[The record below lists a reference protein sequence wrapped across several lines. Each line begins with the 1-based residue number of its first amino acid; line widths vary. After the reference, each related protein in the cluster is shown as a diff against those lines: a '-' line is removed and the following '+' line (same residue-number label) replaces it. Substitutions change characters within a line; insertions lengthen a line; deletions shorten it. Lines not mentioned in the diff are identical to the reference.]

1 MIFTGYL
8 VSILTRK
15 RERRS
20 AGGVL
25 TRKHFAERRSGNRE
39 GNSSWVFLC
48 MSVIGDIWGSE
59 PLVSS
64 VTVVKY
70 CYPGRARLTH
80 IFFKTRTFLFEY
92 RL

>member
-15 RERRS
+15 RERRG

-25 TRKHFAERRSGNRE
+25 ARKHFAERRSGNRE
-39 GNSSWVFLC
+39 GNSSWVVIC

-64 VTVVKY
+64 ITVVN
-70 CYPGRARLTH
+70 CCNPGRARLTH
-80 IFFKTRTFLFEY
+80 IFFKTRE
-92 RL
+92 RRCG